1 MGNTNYVVAF
11 ELSSSKISGAV
22 GIETHEGIMILATA
36 STPVDGFISK
46 GVVRNVD
53 KTSESINS
61 IINTLETNL
70 HNSGREN
77 VSIKKAYISIAG
89 LTVHTINSRV
99 TKGFDNYTKITAAI
113 TDELENE
120 NDIIFNIPK
129 GYKRIGVVTQE
140 YRTDGKVENNPIGA
154 HAMQLECNYLN
165 IVIKEQFFKQLNEC
179 FNNAKLEIADSFV
192 AARMDAEIMLTKD
205 ACRNGCALVNIGAE
219 TTTIS
224 IYNNNFLRNL
234 AVLPLGSDNITMDI
248 CAEQVS
254 YDEAEE
260 MKITRGYMSPNNETE
275 PVNTETLNNIIN
287 ARMYEILQNVKYQI
301 EESNDPVDSIVFTG
315 GGSRLK
321 NFKLLI
327 DEYLPNFRTE
337 IKDTPTFTLLSAP
350 GVNTTDV
357 FSTALYGLLTRGK
370 ENCCEIPEPKNNNG
384 SLFGEEDFRP
394 VQPQDDAAAR
404 EEERR
409 RAEDEES
416 AKREKEAEE
425 KRRKKEAEK
434 EKEEEKEIEQP
445 VAKKKKE
452 KKNWGIGRM
461 FNEWFNSATHGDEE
475 DDDEEESNEEQNE
488 ENDEKKNKKE
498 NNK

>member
-70 HNSGREN
+70 HNAGREN

-179 FNNAKLEIADSFV
+179 FNNARLEIADSFV

-234 AVLPLGSDNITMDI
+234 VVLPLGSNNITMDI

-301 EESNDPVDSIVFTG
+301 EESSDPVDSIVFTG

-370 ENCCEIPEPKNNNG
+370 ENCCEIPETKNSNG

-394 VQPQDDAAAR
+394 VQPRDDVAAR

-409 RAEDEES
+409 RAEEEER
-416 AKREKEAEE
+416 ARIEREAEE
-425 KRRKKEAEK
+425 ERRRKEIEAEK
-434 EKEEEKEIEQP
+434 EREKDKEQT
-445 VAKKKKE
+445 ATKKKK
-452 KKNWGIGRM
+452 KSKGGWGIGRI
-461 FNEWFNSATHGDEE
+461 FSDWIDSATHGDEE
-475 DDDEEESNEEQNE
+475 DDEDNE
-488 ENDEKKNKKE
+488 ENNEKKKKKE
-498 NNK
+498 NNE